1 MLLAIL
7 LVLLGNATKL
17 GGKEAG
23 QYTTNDKFA
32 VLTGNITLE
41 ANTQS
46 NLEQGLQKQTLKNI
60 SFPNGFNKD
69 NCICIAFG
77 MKIAADKN
85 YSYGTSSSI
94 SNQAVTGAFPR
105 HAVLGSADDNNK
117 ISLQVWQ
124 SATSSKTVYYKLVLM
139 KIS

>member
-41 ANTQS
+41 ASGGSVSVNYPS
-46 NLEQGLQKQTLKNI
+46 
-60 SFPNGFNKD
+60 GFTKD
-69 NCICIAFG
+69 NCVVIACGITYNSGGWRAFG
-77 MKIAADKN
+77 TVQAAV
-85 YSYGTSSSI
+85 S
-94 SNQAVTGAFPR
+94 TGARLNPSNIT
-105 HAVLGSADDNNK
+105 VGCYPIQGN
-117 ISLQVWQ
+117 
-124 SATSSKTVYYKLVLM
+124 TSGPTGTFNYKLVLM